1 MFQNLENNF
10 LPPPKVSS
18 NSCYTGICGLEESA
32 NTKQQLS
39 ELLLRVRSQL
49 NSFSSFLTL
58 TFFLL
63 SKREKTVKTCQSVYL
78 KEGFCVCVF
87 LFINS
92 GVTIIFML
100 LTWCRHSL
108 GLDGLDQML
117 IAI

>member
-10 LPPPKVSS
+10 LAPVPKVSS
-18 NSCYTGICGLEESA
+18 NSCFTRICGWEKSA

-78 KEGFCVCVF
+78 KEGFRVCVF
-87 LFINS
+87 LFIKS
-92 GVTIIFML
+92 GVIIIFMFY
-100 LTWCRHSL
+100 
-108 GLDGLDQML
+108 
-117 IAI
+117 